1 MDAWQRFLRAHAT
14 VLRVLERE
22 LAEERDLPL
31 TWYDVLLQLNA
42 AGGRLRMSELADSL
56 LISRSATTRFVDRLE
71 ARGLLTREPCH
82 DDRRGT
88 YVVLTTTGKTT
99 LREAAPVHLRG
110 IDQHFG
116 RLLTDDDARVL
127 AKTMG
132 KLIGENAPPA

>member
-71 ARGLLTREPCH
+71 TRGLLTREPCH

-88 YVVLTTTGKTT
+88 YVVLTPTGKRT

-116 RLLTDDDARVL
+116 RLLTDDEARVL
-127 AKTMG
+127 AETMG
-132 KLIGENAPPA
+132 KLLREHAPTT